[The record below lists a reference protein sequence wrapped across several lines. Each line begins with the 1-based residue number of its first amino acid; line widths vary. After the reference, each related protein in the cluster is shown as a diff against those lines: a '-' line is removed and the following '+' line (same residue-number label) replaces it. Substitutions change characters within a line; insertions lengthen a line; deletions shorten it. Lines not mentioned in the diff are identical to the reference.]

1 MGFDSW
7 AVMLGDWE
15 LTEDVATF
23 LGATDRAVGLIV
35 GPDRLADGKISVTS
49 RASPFEFDEENP
61 SPGTPALASTPGC
74 RILFGYEPGTNAGY
88 LAGIGGGAGRY
99 ILQRYAFPGD
109 TAFQVLATAGEA
121 TGQRTDSD
129 DRLVV
134 DLKGGRAGLSVNG
147 TPVLDSALPKV
158 LSGYQLGLWAQGQTT
173 IRFSDFEAKKEAP
186 HLFVVMPFGPP
197 YDDVYTEVIEPVG
210 KDAGFRPIRADDMHG
225 PGVILVDILREI
237 RDSTV
242 IVADISNANP
252 NVYYEV
258 GYAHAAGTPAIL
270 LANGGEQL
278 PFDISGFRCIFYD
291 NTFGGKRR
299 VEAALRE
306 HLNAITFAHSPL
318 ASLP

>member
-1 MGFDSW
+1 
-7 AVMLGDWE
+7 
-15 LTEDVATF
+15 
-23 LGATDRAVGLIV
+23 
-35 GPDRLADGKISVTS
+35 
-49 RASPFEFDEENP
+49 
-61 SPGTPALASTPGC
+61 
-74 RILFGYEPGTNAGY
+74 
-88 LAGIGGGAGRY
+88 
-99 ILQRYAFPGD
+99 
-109 TAFQVLATAGEA
+109 
-121 TGQRTDSD
+121 
-129 DRLVV
+129 
-134 DLKGGRAGLSVNG
+134 LSVNG
-147 TPVLDSALPKV
+147 TPVLDSPLPTV
-158 LSGYQLGLWAQGQTT
+158 LSGYQLGLWAQGQTM
-173 IRFSDFEAKKEAP
+173 IRFSDFEAKKESP

-210 KDAGFRPIRADDMHG
+210 KHAGFRPVRADDMHG

-242 IVADISNANP
+242 VVADISNANP

-258 GYAHAAGTPAIL
+258 GYAHAAGTPTIL

-306 HLNAITFAHSPL
+306 HLNAITSAHSPL